1 MPAKIAERHLSSLLK
16 KNLEPGIAAFGFPVI
31 ENGHGGSEMAVTDV
45 DEILSEPEQDSEQ
58 LYRTK
63 LLELERRDQ
72 EIEKEAYGKGFSQGE
87 KDGFEYGQKA
97 VQVIKSQLE
106 RIVENM
112 EALPS
117 KVLQDYRDWLIR
129 TSIGIARQIVKREV
143 QTSPEIVADTVKTL
157 LEEAEEHSTLT
168 VYLNPSDLELI
179 EKRAEMALWANRK
192 RFALRVDKDLERG
205 GCRVESSLQLLDATM
220 ASQFENLEKYLL
232 SDGASRNVA
241 DRADGE

>member
-1 MPAKIAERHLSSLLK
+1 MVFQLSKMGMATQKLPLVEENERS
-16 KNLEPGIAAFGFPVI
+16 P
-31 ENGHGGSEMAVTDV
+31 
-45 DEILSEPEQDSEQ
+45 EPEKDSEQ

-63 LLELERRDQ
+63 LLELERRNQ

-106 RIVENM
+106 RIAENM

-117 KVLQDYRDWLIR
+117 KVFQDYRDWLIQ
-129 TSIGIARQIVKREV
+129 TSIRIARQIVKREV
-143 QTSPEIVADTVKTL
+143 QVSPEIVADTVKAL

-168 VYLNPSDLELI
+168 VYLNPNDLELI
-179 EKRAEMALWANRK
+179 EKRAETALLANRK
-192 RFALRVDKDLERG
+192 RFALKVDRDLERG

-220 ASQFENLEKYLL
+220 ATQFENLEKYLL
-232 SDGASRNVA
+232 GDGASQSA
-241 DRADGE
+241 AGGTDGE

>member
-1 MPAKIAERHLSSLLK
+1 MSNLLK
-16 KNLEPGIAAFGFPVI
+16 KNLEPEIAAFGFPVI
-31 ENGHGGSEMAVTDV
+31 ENGRAGLEIAPVEV
-45 DEILSEPEQDSEQ
+45 DEIIPEPEQDSEQ

-63 LLELERRDQ
+63 LLELERRNH

-87 KDGFEYGQKA
+87 RDGFEYGQKA

-106 RIVENM
+106 RVVENM

-117 KVLQDYRDWLIR
+117 KVFQDYRDWLIR
-129 TSIGIARQIVKREV
+129 TSIRIARQIVKREV

-168 VYLNPSDLELI
+168 VYLNPNDLEFI
-179 EKRAEMALWANRK
+179 EKRAELELWANRK
-192 RFALRVDKDLERG
+192 HFALKIDKDLERG

-232 SDGASRNVA
+232 GNGASRSA
-241 DRADGE
+241 AGGTDGE

>member
-1 MPAKIAERHLSSLLK
+1 M
-16 KNLEPGIAAFGFPVI
+16 
-31 ENGHGGSEMAVTDV
+31 
-45 DEILSEPEQDSEQ
+45 
-58 LYRTK
+58 
-63 LLELERRDQ
+63 
-72 EIEKEAYGKGFSQGE
+72 
-87 KDGFEYGQKA
+87 
-97 VQVIKSQLE
+97 IKSQLE

-220 ASQFENLEKYLL
+220 ASKFENLEKYLL
-232 SDGASRNVA
+232 SDGASRSAA